1 MEKVRAKDAAGR
13 RRQEGLH
20 KRCKKRGR
28 NKIFKRK
35 RNQTVR
41 EIREKRT

>member
-20 KRCKKRGR
+20 KRCKNEG
-28 NKIFKRK
+28 
-35 RNQTVR
+35 
-41 EIREKRT
+41 EIRFLNEKEIKQYAK